1 MCDHSSRRVVADY
14 VWITDEGKGF
24 FVSSM
29 GSGGAS
35 GADAGN
41 IPDDLRHAAMDPRSD
56 VTLPRG
62 ETDGSAGEPVEI
74 VEVVTLETTGMPGA
88 IGDLTGDSLDE
99 LANGGGFRWW
109 YVPAVALPVAAG
121 ATAAVLIMR
130 RNRKQTPAT
139 MFSSLAQQSRGWM
152 DAVRTNDTTRKA
164 SGAIQRGAANVRASA
179 RSLPD
184 QASIWR
190 DSAADALA
198 GVASAGTVQ
207 KTADRARDTWD
218 SVLDSVTSFWDERG
232 MRTRKA
238 AKEQPRGFASSLG
251 SSLGSGVSDTRDR
264 LTGAIAGMTGRKP
277 VSSSQARAADKTAQ
291 AKAAAMRARMR
302 AAQARDRALKA
313 AQGTQP
319 RALLKPVTSAAA
331 TTGNRTSSAVKK
343 TGKTVNSAWKR
354 TRAFTFAML
363 VSAIA
368 TYVRA
373 WRMRRDEKALRETAG
388 GRMVPADPPRRF
400 QRA

>member
-1 MCDHSSRRVVADY
+1 
-14 VWITDEGKGF
+14 
-24 FVSSM
+24 
-29 GSGGAS
+29 
-35 GADAGN
+35 
-41 IPDDLRHAAMDPRSD
+41 MDPRSD
-56 VTLPRG
+56 VSLPRG

-74 VEVVTLETTGMPGA
+74 VEVVTIETAGIPGA
-88 IGDLTGDSLDE
+88 IGDLTGDSLDD
-99 LANGGGFRWW
+99 LANSGGGFRWW

-121 ATAAVLIMR
+121 ATAAVLVMR
-130 RNRKQTPAT
+130 RNRQRTPAT
-139 MFSSLAQQSRGWM
+139 MFSSLAQQSRDWM

-190 DSAADALA
+190 DSATGALA

-251 SSLGSGVSDTRDR
+251 SSVSDTRDR

-277 VSSSQARAADKTAQ
+277 VSSSKARAADKTAQ

-302 AAQARDRALKA
+302 AAQARDQALKA

-319 RALLKPVTSAAA
+319 RTLLRPVTSAAA
-331 TTGNRTSSAVKK
+331 TTGNRASSAVKK
-343 TGKTVNSAWKR
+343 TGTTMDNAWKR

-363 VSAIA
+363 VSAIV

-388 GRMVPADPPRRF
+388 GRMAPADAPQQF